1 MALIT
6 DSLRF
11 ILRSSPHLLLR
22 FISFLPWVLA
32 FSFLLSF
39 PPSLILSFLFSYS
52 VLSLSLSLLP
62 PSLFLLASFPLSLCF
77 IFPFPSLFSMRS
89 TLSHLL
95 SLSLSLLFT
104 CLLLRVLLSLSL
116 SLSWILPYSSIYPFP
131 CLLIH
136 PFSSLFLIL
145 LLLSFSLPVSP
156 PTQEHFPLSSL
167 ESTLSVYAC
176 RSLLP
181 SPSL

>member
-52 VLSLSLSLLP
+52 VLSLSLSFHLP
-62 PSLFLLASFPLSLCF
+62 CFFLPLFLCLSVLSFLFLVSFPCVLLCLTF
-77 IFPFPSLFSMRS
+77 FPFPCLFFLLVSYS
-89 TLSHLL
+89 ASFFL
-95 SLSLSLLFT
+95 SLSLSFMDSALF
-104 CLLLRVLLSLSL
+104 
-116 SLSWILPYSSIYPFP
+116 FN
-131 CLLIH
+131 
-136 PFSSLFLIL
+136 
-145 LLLSFSLPVSP
+145 LSFSLSVNSSFLFSFSHSLTPILLSP
-156 PTQEHFPLSSL
+156 CIPSNPGTFSSVLFGVYL
-167 ESTLSVYAC
+167 ERIRV
-176 RSLLP
+176 
-181 SPSL
+181 